1 MGDGWN
7 GVIDRVAI
15 QILRRMTWY
24 SRWEKGG
31 LMMGFR
37 RITCMRK
44 RTHIVHAYPREQL
57 GSKEMKRIEKTS
69 GSRSFLSNVGPSQ
82 GSRECQSIPSNM
94 VRRQAARGDGLD
106 LIMSPSHISTKRHRL
121 LYRHLRQS
129 LCILVDEYYT
139 IAANGRTDVRE
150 ILQGETWLPIALI
163 TWRQR
168 KRIWF
173 KPGDSAGRY
182 HGCYSSLLNGSSAG
196 HHPQSS
202 IPPPIPAPCG
212 QK

>member
-7 GVIDRVAI
+7 GVTDRVVI

-94 VRRQAARGDGLD
+94 VRREAARGDGLD
-106 LIMSPSHISTKRHRL
+106 LIMSPSHVSTET
-121 LYRHLRQS
+121 QS
-129 LCILVDEYYT
+129 
-139 IAANGRTDVRE
+139 A
-150 ILQGETWLPIALI
+150 LQASE
-163 TWRQR
+163 
-168 KRIWF
+168 
-173 KPGDSAGRY
+173 
-182 HGCYSSLLNGSSAG
+182 
-196 HHPQSS
+196 
-202 IPPPIPAPCG
+202 PIPMHLGWWILHNSCKWENWCQRNTPRWDLASYCLDNL
-212 QK
+212 KAKKKNLI